1 MSRHSKNLPGL
12 HVRAQSAG
20 VPRGLRLLQG
30 VHLRQPAGSRAE
42 LGKGALQRVAAERNV
57 RSILFHL
64 SPVAAKRALVK
75 KPEVEKAVRALKT
88 HGYRLAFIGDAG
100 AGDSSVLS
108 AFHVVRGEQTN
119 IASVYECASEEQGV
133 PLGRTLL
140 VTESKLADGLEN
152 DAISVVVPSQ
162 STETEEQ
169 PLLVQ
174 FARDLLNFDQCLD
187 PAGRCFGPFRVL
199 FSQVFYES
207 ASSFA
212 LVNLKPI
219 VPGHV
224 LVVPKRPVARFEMLD
239 VDEVSD
245 LWTTAQ
251 RVGKQVE
258 RRYGASS
265 LTFAIQDGKEAGQ
278 TVKHVH
284 IHVIPRVA
292 QDFEHNDDIYTEIEK
307 HEQTLFVDN
316 ETRTARSE
324 ADMAAE
330 AAQLRP
336 LFS

>member
-75 KPEVEKAVRALKT
+75 KPEVEKAVQALKT
-88 HGYRLAFIGDAG
+88 HGYRLGFIGDAG

-119 IASVYECASEEQGV
+119 IASVYECASEEQG
-133 PLGRTLL
+133 
-140 VTESKLADGLEN
+140 
-152 DAISVVVPSQ
+152 
-162 STETEEQ
+162 
-169 PLLVQ
+169 

>member
-1 MSRHSKNLPGL
+1 MAGL
-12 HVRAQSAG
+12 KW
-20 VPRGLRLLQG
+20 
-30 VHLRQPAGSRAE
+30 
-42 LGKGALQRVAAERNV
+42 GKGALQRVAAERNV

-64 SPVAAKRALVK
+64 SPAAATRALAK
-75 KPEVEKAVRALKT
+75 DLGVENAVRALKT
-88 HGYRLAFIGDAG
+88 HGYRLGFIGDAG
-100 AGDSSVLS
+100 AGNSSVLS
-108 AFHVVRGEQTN
+108 AFHVVR
-119 IASVYECASEEQGV
+119 EEQKNGAASIYESVSKELEV

-140 VTESKLADGLEN
+140 VTESTLVGGLEN
-152 DAISVVVPSQ
+152 DAISVVLPP
-162 STETEEQ
+162 EEDQ
-169 PLLVQ
+169 PLLPQ
-174 FARDLLNFDQCLD
+174 FAKDLLNFDQCLD

-199 FSQVFYES
+199 LSQVFYES

-239 VDEVSD
+239 MDEVSD

-258 RRYGASS
+258 RHFGASS

-278 TVKHVH
+278 TVQHVH

-292 QDFEHNDDIYTEIEK
+292 QDFERNDDIYTEIEK
-307 HEQTLFVDN
+307 HERTLFVDN

-336 LFS
+336 LFSQSAN

>member
-12 HVRAQSAG
+12 RVRAQSAG

-75 KPEVEKAVRALKT
+75 KPEVEKAVQALKT
-88 HGYRLAFIGDAG
+88 HGYRLGFIGDAG

-152 DAISVVVPSQ
+152 DAIS
-162 STETEEQ
+162 
-169 PLLVQ
+169 